1 MSNHLGEILTK
12 IGEAY
17 RGQIQDD
24 ARNYIEVDIG
34 QQAQQLGFTEE
45 GEKYHDVR
53 AVVPI
58 KEAVAGMKV
67 RIDGRTFV
75 RYAQFDSGVAVPEY
89 VAKQTGLPY
98 GMYHA
103 NDSMILNFA

>member
-1 MSNHLGEILTK
+1 MSNRLSEILTQ
-12 IGEAY
+12 IGQAY
-17 RGQIQDD
+17 KEQIQEN

-34 QQAQQLGFTEE
+34 QQAKRLGFEE
-45 GEKYHDVR
+45 EKGQYHDVR

-75 RYAQFDSGVAVPEY
+75 NYAKFDSGIAVPEY
-89 VAKQTGLPY
+89 VAKESGLPY
-98 GMYHA
+98 ETYHA

>member
-1 MSNHLGEILTK
+1 MSNRLSEILTK

-17 RGQIQDD
+17 KEQIQDNG
-24 ARNYIEVDIG
+24 RNYVEVDIG
-34 QQAQQLGFTEE
+34 QQAGQLGFDEE
-45 GEKYHDVR
+45 KAKFHDVR

-58 KEAVAGMKV
+58 RQAVAGMKV

-75 RYAQFDSGVAVPEY
+75 NYAQLESGVAVPEY
-89 VAKQTGLPY
+89 VARLTELPY
-98 GMYHA
+98 ETYHA